1 MNTEIDVN
9 DLQAQKQQFSELL
22 ILQQNRV
29 LSVFTE
35 SLEHEFWR
43 EREKRFIALIL
54 RVFVPGS
61 IIFFITQMISMTSNY
76 FHTEPEFRNHDIVLM
91 GCSSMAGWLGFLAF
105 YLLSKNENW
114 NLKFKVV
121 APIILCVTLSV
132 VQISVLMSH
141 SISMTWRGTL
151 IILLSQ
157 MLAYLCTGSRPKYTF
172 IAGMLSIAVT
182 CVGLKLLGG
191 HLSFWILSN
200 VLLLGNLMGLAL
212 SFMTVSTE
220 RLHFIQEMIIG
231 IDKQI
236 HEILTSHFAKL
247 SNQDTLTLLGN
258 RRSFNEELSR
268 IYNDAIATSH
278 SFALIFIDVDYFK
291 LYNDTYGHQE
301 GDFVLVRVAQTLLRH
316 IGEKDSAIRYGGE
329 EFIILLNHTSYD
341 EAAQVAE
348 DILQDI
354 RDQNIPHCA
363 SKIHDY
369 LTVSIGLS
377 LFSGEEGIAESGLLK
392 LADDALYQAKNNGR
406 DQKVIFTPDLNQSQD

>member
-406 DQKVIFTPDLNQSQD
+406 DQKVIFTPDLNQSQV

>member
-329 EFIILLNHTSYD
+329 EFIILLNHTSYE

-406 DQKVIFTPDLNQSQD
+406 DQKVIFTPDLNQSQV

>member
-329 EFIILLNHTSYD
+329 EFIILLNHTSYE

-354 RDQNIPHCA
+354 RDQNIPHHA